1 MLPNAII
8 VQVPGVDLGS
18 LLSLA
23 KEALG
28 YDLAGRLDA
37 DPIERPAAERFI
49 SCLAAMEDR
58 EAAPGLYD
66 HLLEHVTV
74 SVLVAADLPDALDIE
89 AIAAMPCVTAQTRLR
104 DVRLLVLTG
113 TLGQWKRTVLSG
125 SISLR
130 RPPCGP
136 ASTASCRPFS
146 PPASI
151 CGRTESARPFRT
163 GHSCWR
169 TGRDRTDQTHPP
181 FRPRHAGQV
190 LGDVGVPGKPHLLP
204 LVAVCVERRDQSD
217 EEAEVTGSTRMPQDL
232 VRRGLLRNRFQLG
245 YLKGEDVYAWFDRE
259 VVKHEYQRPSC
270 ASEGVGG
277 PLL

>member
-113 TLGQWKRTVLSG
+113 TLGQWKCAVLSG

-130 RPPCGP
+130 PP
-136 ASTASCRPFS
+136 SV
-146 PPASI
+146 
-151 CGRTESARPFRT
+151 RTCFNRVMSAFLAA
-163 GHSCWR
+163 GLDLWK
-169 TGRDRTDQTHPP
+169 DRKRQAVSDGT
-181 FRPRHAGQV
+181 
-190 LGDVGVPGKPHLLP
+190 LL
-204 LVAVCVERRDQSD
+204 LEDRR
-217 EEAEVTGSTRMPQDL
+217 
-232 VRRGLLRNRFQLG
+232 
-245 YLKGEDVYAWFDRE
+245 
-259 VVKHEYQRPSC
+259 
-270 ASEGVGG
+270 
-277 PLL
+277 